1 MNFLCSL
8 PGVWDVA
15 SNEACATMIQDLMD
29 EGETDLGLICEEI
42 LDTCLE
48 KNSRDNMTIVMVALP
63 KIQMSREMLKSSNV
77 VWARRAARK
86 ARFLDLQT
94 RAALQSAGAGLGLNL
109 SIMDPVKAS
118 LCAKPI
124 STFC

>member
-1 MNFLCSL
+1 
-8 PGVWDVA
+8 
-15 SNEACATMIQDLMD
+15 MIQNLLD

-63 KIQMSREMLKSSNV
+63 KIKMSREMMKSSNV

-94 RAALQSAGAGLGLNL
+94 RTALQSAGAGFGLNL
-109 SIMDPVKAS
+109 GLVNPVQSGSFAT
-118 LCAKPI
+118 LCPKPV
-124 STFC
+124 TTLC

>member
-94 RAALQSAGAGLGLNL
+94 RAALQSAGEGLGFNL
-109 SIMDPVKAS
+109 AIMDPVKAS

-124 STFC
+124 STLC